1 MTAQSPNALWQVT
14 KPCYINHCRMCS
26 PSPTP
31 SGWFPQRSAQNTL
44 RNHFLMVSKPKMD
57 ILNKTGGV
65 VSIYKYNPLK
75 QRADCDLFVFNAYKG
90 CLHIFDAPFLLQAT
104 SLRKDMR
111 RRGPNCS
118 GRICHTLQVRA
129 PTLTSHAC
137 ICTGLNSWQNQ
148 LFYSRWVCLPFSH
161 LYRS

>member
-1 MTAQSPNALWQVT
+1 
-14 KPCYINHCRMCS
+14 MCS
-26 PSPTP
+26 PSPTR

-44 RNHFLMVSKPKMD
+44 LNHFLKKYEMFSKPKMD

-65 VSIYKYNPLK
+65 VKYNPLK

-111 RRGPNCS
+111 RRGQNCS
-118 GRICHTLQVRA
+118 GHICHTLQVRA

-137 ICTGLNSWQNQ
+137 ICTGLNS
-148 LFYSRWVCLPFSH
+148 RWVCLPFSFKQI
-161 LYRS
+161 LKTCNGNLFPVG